1 MAAAVVTITLRGS
14 WRNDHGFNGFNG
26 FTERQTTTAC
36 RSSFLSQHSK
46 IVIMKKEEFLMEATL
61 RLITAKP
68 QASMSEIADMAKE
81 LTNQVFNTANEMEL
95 EAETFWDKAIDK
107 APISTVIS
115 QIGKNRWDPGYR
127 VRLTRIFK
135 ENNITT
141 VGDLLRIGR
150 QDFRKIREVGGGA
163 ISRIDDALEELFNLQ
178 NW

>member
-1 MAAAVVTITLRGS
+1 
-14 WRNDHGFNGFNG
+14 
-26 FTERQTTTAC
+26 
-36 RSSFLSQHSK
+36 
-46 IVIMKKEEFLMEATL
+46 
-61 RLITAKP
+61 
-68 QASMSEIADMAKE
+68 
-81 LTNQVFNTANEMEL
+81 MEL

-163 ISRIDDALEELFNLQ
+163 ISRLDDALEELFNLQ
-178 NW
+178 TW

>member
-1 MAAAVVTITLRGS
+1 MTK
-14 WRNDHGFNGFNG
+14 D
-26 FTERQTTTAC
+26 
-36 RSSFLSQHSK
+36 
-46 IVIMKKEEFLMEATL
+46 EFLMEATL

-68 QASMSEIADMAKE
+68 QASMLEIADMGKD
-81 LTNQVFNTANEMEL
+81 LTNQVFNIIAESAL
-95 EAETFWDKAIDK
+95 EDNMFWDKAIDK
-107 APISTVIS
+107 ASISTIIS

>member
-1 MAAAVVTITLRGS
+1 
-14 WRNDHGFNGFNG
+14 
-26 FTERQTTTAC
+26 
-36 RSSFLSQHSK
+36 
-46 IVIMKKEEFLMEATL
+46 MKKEEFLMEATL
-61 RLITAKP
+61 RLIAAKP
-68 QASMSEIADMAKE
+68 QASMSEIAGMAKE
-81 LTNQVFNTANEMEL
+81 LTEKVFNTANEMEL

-115 QIGKNRWDPGYR
+115 QIGNNRWDPGYR